1 MLLGLIL
8 SAFGPGNLTGA
19 RAQAAERF
27 AKNAPALSP
36 PSNDDFNT
44 PIIINSLPYTNTQDT
59 VDATTAL
66 DDPIFPC
73 GSHNQGSKSVWYS
86 FTPSEDGTLNA
97 TTETSNYDTVMAL
110 WKGVRGSL
118 INVACN
124 DDATIGIQSQ
134 ISAIVQAGVPYF
146 LEVAGFGGGSAGG
159 TLNLSV
165 DNLCPGEP
173 NSPMFTTRDNQNNAG
188 SGVGDCDMDTY
199 LYNNSLIQPI
209 EFTVSVPDATGVT
222 NAELLLLN
230 WDVDEDTGEV
240 DQVYFNNN
248 YAGILVGVNEAW
260 STTTLLINPA
270 WVVTGDNLVR
280 IDIDTTGLNRAVKT
294 DWGQLVINDQGGTA
308 FIRTVNLDKSAY
320 TPGSGVQ
327 ITVEVDTSLASQSL
341 RTEINLRNS
350 NGQILDGTSVNHI
363 VTGASNDSVL
373 VNLNVPAGA
382 PQGTY
387 NIQALVYDLASSKFQ
402 DSQVI
407 TFTVKNFT
415 VWLPVIFR

>member
-1 MLLGLIL
+1 
-8 SAFGPGNLTGA
+8 
-19 RAQAAERF
+19 
-27 AKNAPALSP
+27 
-36 PSNDDFNT
+36 
-44 PIIINSLPYTNTQDT
+44 
-59 VDATTAL
+59 
-66 DDPIFPC
+66 
-73 GSHNQGSKSVWYS
+73 
-86 FTPSEDGTLNA
+86 
-97 TTETSNYDTVMAL
+97 
-110 WKGVRGSL
+110 
-118 INVACN
+118 
-124 DDATIGIQSQ
+124 
-134 ISAIVQAGVPYF
+134 
-146 LEVAGFGGGSAGG
+146 
-159 TLNLSV
+159 
-165 DNLCPGEP
+165 
-173 NSPMFTTRDNQNNAG
+173 
-188 SGVGDCDMDTY
+188 MDTY